1 MIKDDRLSAFLFVVA
16 PSCIPYP
23 TLAFKKT
30 SGTDGLEEEK
40 KNIRGKARMSEK
52 AEKGAEVLYFPSNC
66 GDEAQMFADRR

>member
-1 MIKDDRLSAFLFVVA
+1 MIKDDRLNAFLFVVA

-30 SGTDGLEEEK
+30 SGTDGLEEGK
-40 KNIRGKARMSEK
+40 KTSEGKRMSEK